1 MFYLTTRCGRT
12 AVKMR
17 KKNLCKPI
25 RKFETK
31 LIIFLY
37 QFSVCINFEN

>member
-1 MFYLTTRCGRT
+1 MFYLTTRCSRT
-12 AVKMR
+12 AVKIR
-17 KKNLCKPI
+17 KNLCKPI
-25 RKFETK
+25 RKVETK